1 MTSKIFIIHTYPSN
15 QYSLEILEECILR
28 LSNIGYR
35 LMVVSHLPLPD
46 NLQKMVDYFIYDF
59 ENQLLESHTLS
70 WYANSS
76 IKVTINHVGHML
88 AICKNIDTS
97 ISTAQRLGYEYF
109 YFIECDNL
117 ISSEELSNFDLFLKE
132 MEGMGKSMIF
142 HKADHTTEIGYETK
156 LFGGKTEYFCHN
168 FKLPKSYTSYNEF
181 NITGF
186 LERDFYL
193 HYARYEDDFLI
204 KKSCVDGSLEGF
216 TKSDMNRISNLGIVC
231 EILPSSEGYFI
242 FLLNNTSRELIY
254 FVGNNK
260 IILPTGSYWYS
271 PAREDITIKV
281 VDGEYNFSK
290 NYRLSS
296 DNQKIFHSRGLLE
309 FYKISDSRTDYG
321 SIL

>member
-1 MTSKIFIIHTYPSN
+1 MTSKIFIIHTFPSN
-15 QYSLEILEECILR
+15 EYSLKILEECILR
-28 LSNIGYR
+28 LSNIGYK

-46 NLQKMVDYFIYDF
+46 YIQKKVDYFIYDY

-97 ISTAQRLGYEYF
+97 ISTAQRLDFEYF

-117 ISSEELSNFDLFLKE
+117 ISTEELSNFDLFLEE
-132 MEGMGKSMIF
+132 MLGRGKSMIF
-142 HKADHTTEIGYETK
+142 HKADHTYEIGYETK
-156 LFGGKTEYFCHN
+156 LFGGRTQYFCDK
-168 FKLPKSYTSYNEF
+168 FKLPKNYNSYKEF

-193 HYARYEDDFLI
+193 HFASNEHDFLI

-216 TKSDMNRISNLGIVC
+216 AKSDMNRISNLGIVC

-242 FLLNNTSRELIY
+242 FLLNNTSKELIY
-254 FVGNNK
+254 FVGNEK
-260 IILPTGSYWYS
+260 IILSPGSYWYS
-271 PAREDITIKV
+271 PAIEEVTIKV

-290 NYRLSS
+290 NYQLSE
-296 DNQKIFHSRGLLE
+296 DNQKIYHSRGFLE
-309 FYKISDSRTDYG
+309 FYKTSDSRTSYG